1 MTYAQIMKDVAAP
14 EAERRM
20 GVVVRMN
27 ILWDKRNACED
38 KAKQKRIDKQIDSI
52 RRAETGWLKEAA
64 WFLY

>member
-1 MTYAQIMKDVAAP
+1 MTYAQMAKGIAP
-14 EAERRM
+14 AEMERRM

-52 RRAETGWLKEAA
+52 RRAETSWLKEAA